1 MKAIITGAAG
11 FIGFHAA
18 MRLLHDGWQVIGVDN
33 LNSYYDVSLKEARL
47 ACLEDKGGFRFARA
61 DIADAAALQAAIGRD
76 MDADIIIH
84 LAAQAGVRYSAE
96 NPFCYVSSNITGMVT
111 VFEQALQMPARPPV
125 IYASSSSVYGDNSTL
140 PFAETDRVDQPVSV
154 YAATKRAG
162 ELLAFSYSRVHGLRN
177 TGLRFF
183 TVYGPWGRPDMAPW
197 LFTDA
202 ILAQRAIRLYN
213 HGHMKR
219 DFTYIDDIT
228 AGIAGAAKRL
238 LDRDASVEPF
248 YNLGNNQPVALA
260 AFVNAVE
267 KASGCRAICEMH
279 PMPSA
284 DVLCTYA
291 DIRLAGRDLGF
302 QPATTVEKG
311 MQAFVDWFREFYGR

>member
-1 MKAIITGAAG
+1 MAGVWAMKAIITGAAG

-18 MRLLHDGWQVIGVDN
+18 MRLLHDGWQIINADN
-33 LNSYYDVSLKEARL
+33 LNSYYDVSLKEAR
-47 ACLEDKGGFRFARA
+47 LEDKGGFRFARA

-76 MDADIIIH
+76 IDADIIIH

-125 IYASSSSVYGDNSTL
+125 MYASSSSVYGDNSTL
-140 PFAETDRVDQPVSV
+140 PFAETDRVDRPVSV
-154 YAATKRAG
+154 YTATKRAS
-162 ELLAFSYSRVHGLRN
+162 ELFAFSYSCVHGLRS
-177 TGLRFF
+177 TGLRF
-183 TVYGPWGRPDMAPW
+183 
-197 LFTDA
+197 LTDA

-238 LDRDASVEPF
+238 LDRDAS
-248 YNLGNNQPVALA
+248 
-260 AFVNAVE
+260 
-267 KASGCRAICEMH
+267 CEIH

-302 QPATTVEKG
+302 RPATTVEKG
-311 MQAFVDWFREFYGR
+311 MQAFVDRFREFYGR